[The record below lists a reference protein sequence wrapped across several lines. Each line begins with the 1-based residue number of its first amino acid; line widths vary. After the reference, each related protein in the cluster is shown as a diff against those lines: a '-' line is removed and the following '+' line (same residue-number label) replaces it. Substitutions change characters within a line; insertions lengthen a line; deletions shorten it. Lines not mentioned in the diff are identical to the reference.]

1 MIAFADYTPVMH
13 IWALSRSVVVL
24 LLDNGGTMCRKL
36 YFLAL
41 VTLCT
46 LCLLTWPGK
55 RVQAFPSGEE
65 SSIPV
70 CGTGTLAGYIGTTC
84 SQPPTVFHWISYSC
98 TSTPASICERLGSN
112 GDKLHV
118 RLDPNGAN
126 TLLVGGTHLWDV
138 TAGQSVDIVIRGSVY
153 NANVNLTWPH
163 FYPGQ
168 RAQSGDGT
176 EENITTIECGE
187 NCISNNG
194 VSSYLC
200 TGESPD
206 MNCADQPK
214 IRPYFQSGVA
224 KFQLTGPD
232 SPYPFS
238 VEIKL
243 NGGSSGTATLRSL
256 GLHICDFKRGI
267 GCK

>member
-1 MIAFADYTPVMH
+1 MLRINPYSF
-13 IWALSRSVVVL
+13 
-24 LLDNGGTMCRKL
+24 
-36 YFLAL
+36 AL
-41 VTLCT
+41 VTFFT
-46 LCLLTWPGK
+46 LGLLIWPSK
-55 RVQAFPSGEE
+55 RAEASPPQDDASV
-65 SSIPV
+65 PV
-70 CGTGTLAGYIGTTC
+70 CGTGTVAGYIGTTC
-84 SQPPTVFHWISYSC
+84 SQPPTVFHWLSYSC
-98 TSTPASICERLGSN
+98 NSTPASICQRLGSN

-163 FYPGQ
+163 FYAGQ

-176 EENITTIECGE
+176 EENITTIECGG

-200 TGESPD
+200 AGGSPD
-206 MNCADQPK
+206 MNCLDLPK
-214 IRPYFQSGVA
+214 IAPYFRTGVA
-224 KFQLTGPD
+224 KFRLTGAD

-256 GLHICDFKRGI
+256 GLHICDFKPGR